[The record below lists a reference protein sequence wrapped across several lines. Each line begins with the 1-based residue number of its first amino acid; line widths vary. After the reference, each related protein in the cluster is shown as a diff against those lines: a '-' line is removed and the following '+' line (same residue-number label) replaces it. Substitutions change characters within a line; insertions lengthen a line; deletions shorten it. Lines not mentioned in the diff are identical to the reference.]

1 MMPRLTSPKT
11 ARNCAREQRAP
22 RRRPRGLTM
31 LATLLAV
38 AGLIRIG
45 LGVTSAIA
53 GESALAPPAQVAE
66 AGSTCLTEPGLDKM
80 VADLRDRAAQLA
92 TRETVIAQRE
102 QALAL
107 AQSRVD
113 EKLVALKIA
122 QEKLSATI
130 AEADHAADKDV
141 SSLVAMY
148 EAMKPKDAARL
159 FAEMQ
164 PDFAAG
170 FIVKMKPEL
179 AAAVLAGLDPAKAY
193 SISAVLAGRNANAP
207 TN

>member
-1 MMPRLTSPKT
+1 MKRTRVRKT
-11 ARNCAREQRAP
+11 RRTAGGRSRP
-22 RRRPRGLTM
+22 IRRRPGGLAM
-31 LATLLAV
+31 LAMFLGV

-45 LGVTSAIA
+45 LGVTVAMA
-53 GESALAPPAQVAE
+53 QEESGTPPTPPLATE
-66 AGSTCLTEPGLDKM
+66 AACITGPGLEKM
-80 VADLRDRAAQLA
+80 VADLKDRAAQLSA
-92 TRETVIAQRE
+92 RETVAMQRE
-102 QALAL
+102 QSLTL

-113 EKLVALKIA
+113 EKLAELKVA
-122 QEKLSATI
+122 QETLSATI

-179 AAAVLAGLDPAKAY
+179 AAAVLAGLEPAQAY

-207 TN
+207 TD

>member
-1 MMPRLTSPKT
+1 MARARVRKT
-11 ARNCAREQRAP
+11 AQTAGGRSRLP
-22 RRRPRGLTM
+22 GRRPGGLTM
-31 LATLLAV
+31 LAMFLGV

-45 LGVTSAIA
+45 LGVTAAMAQDGS
-53 GESALAPPAQVAE
+53 GLPPTPPATAE
-66 AGSTCLTEPGLDKM
+66 TACITEPGLEKM
-80 VADLRDRAAQLA
+80 VADLKDRAAQLSA
-92 TRETVIAQRE
+92 RETVATQRE
-102 QALAL
+102 QSLTL

-113 EKLVALKIA
+113 EKLAELKAA
-122 QEKLSATI
+122 QERLSATI

-148 EAMKPKDAARL
+148 EAMKPKDATRL

-179 AAAVLAGLDPAKAY
+179 AAAVLAGLEPAQAY